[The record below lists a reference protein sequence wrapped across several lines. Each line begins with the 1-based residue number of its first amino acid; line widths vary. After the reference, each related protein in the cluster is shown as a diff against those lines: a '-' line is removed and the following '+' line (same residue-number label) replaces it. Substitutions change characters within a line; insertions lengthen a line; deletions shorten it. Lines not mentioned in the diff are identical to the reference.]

1 MALDNFKRTDII
13 IDTAGGTL
21 DEFTPLKANV
31 GEYNGRYLRVQL
43 TNGGIVEPQT
53 ADVHFGFWNPLT
65 DVRGYMV
72 AKKTDPSKGIYD
84 IFYPSEMLTDEGLV
98 ICQLKLIE
106 VRGSEKKE
114 ITLLDAF
121 KVEVGFS
128 IITNQMEVV
137 ENSITVFDKIL
148 LDIKEHERR
157 VILLETAFADLFR
170 LLNTNIPNMDAPVS
184 SRASQSSL
192 NTLTSN
198 VGTVNQTA
206 NSIYSKLNQGM
217 VKRVQ
222 RGLIVERSNPTYSTL
237 SGGDT
242 GTGVGRY
249 YKDVT
254 LPYSVNTSKAV
265 AFLEAGGFTS
275 YSSGEGSY
283 ICQLLNSSTL
293 RIISVNDRASL
304 SGYPVFSWQVIE
316 YY

>member
-72 AKKTDPSKGIYD
+72 AKKTDPSKGVYD

-192 NTLTSN
+192 NTLQGSVNTKASQS
-198 VGTVNQTA
+198 TVNTI
-206 NSIYSKLNQGM
+206 NSTLNRGY
-217 VKRVQ
+217 VKSVQ
-222 RGLIVERSNPTYSTL
+222 RGIANFS
-237 SGGDT
+237 SGDYNKT
-242 GTGVGRY
+242 KNITIS
-249 YKDVT
+249 
-254 LPYSVNTSKAV
+254 SVNTNKAIV
-265 AFLEAGGFTS
+265 LTSWATTQSSYKPIGF
-275 YSSGEGSY
+275 
-283 ICQLLNSSTL
+283 I
-293 RIISVNDRASL
+293 ASL
-304 SGYPVFSWQVIE
+304 TNSTNLKLEKDGNDALNMCSWQVVE
-316 YY
+316 FY